1 MKRPQLTCILGA
13 EKNSGGIKSRRSGD
27 VGGGGDGSSG
37 ERGANE
43 N

>member
-13 EKNSGGIKSRRSGD
+13 KKNSDGIKSRRSG
-27 VGGGGDGSSG
+27 GKGSSG
-37 ERGANE
+37 ERRVPE

>member
-13 EKNSGGIKSRRSGD
+13 EKNSGGIKSRRIGD
-27 VGGGGDGSSG
+27 VGSG
-37 ERGANE
+37 EIKGAHE